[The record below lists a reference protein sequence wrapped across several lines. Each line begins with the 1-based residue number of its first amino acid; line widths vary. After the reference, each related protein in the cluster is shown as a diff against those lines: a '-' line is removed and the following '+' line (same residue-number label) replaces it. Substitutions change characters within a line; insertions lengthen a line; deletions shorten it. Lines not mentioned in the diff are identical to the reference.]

1 MKKYEAAV
9 KLSTGEVVVYHNI
22 NTGLFKFHKFICEK
36 FNKEQ
41 KWKYYK
47 VRRIKNKEIIGTFY
61 NEKLENYFRGIKLY
75 VSFKLNLAET
85 GYIFSL
91 PFERNGYIINRNLF
105 IAKTQ
110 VLEEG
115 KNFLSIIEY
124 TFNKMIEEAK
134 KALYQYYKEK
144 GHQVVLDEFILGE
157 VAMEK
162 ILNYNG
168 KERQSCPLT
177 DFP

>member
-1 MKKYEAAV
+1 MKRYEAAV

-36 FNKEQ
+36 FSKEQ

-47 VRRIKNKEIIGTFY
+47 VRRIKNKEIIDTFY
-61 NEKLENYFRGIKLY
+61 NEDLENYFRGIKLF
-75 VSFKLNLAET
+75 VDFRLNSSQT

-91 PFERNGYIINRNLF
+91 PFERNGYVINRKLF
-105 IAKTQ
+105 IAKSQ

-115 KNFLSIIEY
+115 KNFLSIIEF

-134 KALYQYYKEK
+134 SSLYQYYKDK
-144 GHQVVLDEFILGE
+144 GHQITPNEFTLGE
-157 VAMEK
+157 IDMDK

-168 KERQSCPLT
+168 KERSSHPLI